1 MTSVLLDIKAPQVAA
16 VRSAAAAL
24 VNACR
29 DLNGQVMI
37 AGDYQT
43 HAEVNVLSIALQSVV
58 DAGLVQGMAEPS
70 VFAALVV
77 ANAGFVRTQDHLP
90 AGEAISRLAN
100 STMRAVSIGQTSP
113 VYDLSAGG
121 RA

>member
-1 MTSVLLDIKAPQVAA
+1 MSVLLDVKAPQVAA

-24 VNACR
+24 INACR

-37 AGDYQT
+37 PGDNRT
-43 HAEVNVLSIALQSVV
+43 HAEVNVLSIALQSTI
-58 DAGLVQGMAEPS
+58 DAGLVQGVSEAA

-77 ANAGFVRTQDHLP
+77 ANASFVRTQDHLSSR
-90 AGEAISRLAN
+90 EAISRLAN
-100 STMRAVSIGQTSP
+100 STLRAVSIGETSP

-121 RA
+121 HA